1 MLILNKESLHLQNYF
16 VSSLILIVFII
27 YVNHIHYHLIFDFFL
42 CAIFFL
48 TLFCVHHCLP
58 LLLWPPPPSTP
69 SYHQPLLPTHT
80 PLPYIYISYP
90 NSGLLSV
97 TTYPYSS
104 PNIFSSIRL
113 SGTLIPDLDLI
124 IVLQK
129 YLIYLINIP
138 LHQPLL
144 NKILIPHFLH
154 ILLHD
159 PLMTYNKLTYTWHPQ
174 TDMDL

>member
-1 MLILNKESLHLQNYF
+1 MSTISTIISYLTSF
-16 VSSLILIVFII
+16 SVPFCSSLFFAS
-27 YVNHIHYHLIFDFFL
+27 NTFCHFSFDL
-42 CAIFFL
+42 
-48 TLFCVHHCLP
+48 HP
-58 LLLWPPPPSTP
+58 LLLPRIINH
-69 SYHQPLLPTHT
+69 YFQHT

-159 PLMTYNKLTYTWHPQ
+159 PLMTYNKLTYT
-174 TDMDL
+174 